1 MSASP
6 RAEILTIGDELMRG
20 EIVDSNKSFLSER
33 LLGLDIETR
42 HHTSV
47 GDDSDDMIDAFR
59 RAAGRSDYVLVSGG
73 LGPTRDDLTAEK
85 LAAAFGRALVLDAAA
100 LETIRAFFRGVG
112 REMTPNN
119 ESQAYFPEAAEVLP
133 NPIGTAPGF
142 LLVEEGACFFC
153 MPGVPRELYR
163 MMDEQV
169 LPRIAE
175 RYSGGR
181 VVRSAL
187 LRTFGMGESTLDAEL
202 ADIAASG
209 EVSLGFRTAFP
220 DNYLRAVARGDS
232 AEAADASL
240 ARICAAIR
248 ERLGALVYAEGDETL
263 EAVVGRLLREHGK
276 TIAVAE
282 SCTGGLIAER
292 ITGIPGSSAYFLG
305 GVVAYANSAKAALLG
320 VSEAVLAEHGAVSES
335 VARALAEGARERFG
349 ADFGVATT
357 GISGPEGGSPAKP
370 VGTVYVALARAEGT
384 HCDHFVFPLDR
395 TRHRQLSAQI
405 GLDWVRRALLGEE
418 LVGPTLLRRKGG
430 GPPPAQMAPRLD
442 AEARRGLRETGEMG
456 KARETRAKTD
466 GAIRAFIAIEL
477 DDAVRRAAA
486 EVVRV
491 LRESPGG
498 DHARWVRPENLHV
511 TLRFL
516 GDIDPARVPSIVRNL
531 RDATAGLRPFQIR
544 LGRVAAFPSARRPR
558 VVSFEVGPGEPLAEL
573 AEAVEQSVVKAGFEP
588 EERRFR
594 AHLTLG
600 RVSGRAHP
608 AVTAPVTAMG
618 ESLVV
623 NEIVLFR
630 SELLRSGAI
639 HTPLERIELGGSDH
653 PETQSF

>member
-1 MSASP
+1 
-6 RAEILTIGDELMRG
+6 
-20 EIVDSNKSFLSER
+20 
-33 LLGLDIETR
+33 
-42 HHTSV
+42 
-47 GDDSDDMIDAFR
+47 
-59 RAAGRSDYVLVSGG
+59 
-73 LGPTRDDLTAEK
+73 
-85 LAAAFGRALVLDAAA
+85 
-100 LETIRAFFRGVG
+100 
-112 REMTPNN
+112 
-119 ESQAYFPEAAEVLP
+119 
-133 NPIGTAPGF
+133 
-142 LLVEEGACFFC
+142 
-153 MPGVPRELYR
+153 
-163 MMDEQV
+163 
-169 LPRIAE
+169 
-175 RYSGGR
+175 
-181 VVRSAL
+181 
-187 LRTFGMGESTLDAEL
+187 MGESTLDAEL

-220 DNYLRAVARGDS
+220 DNYLRPVARGDS

-240 ARICAAIR
+240 ARVCAAIR

-320 VSEAVLAEHGAVSES
+320 VSEAMLSEHGAVSEP

-430 GPPPAQMAPRLD
+430 GPPPAQMAPRRD
-442 AEARRGLRETGEMG
+442 AEARRGSRETGETEE
-456 KARETRAKTD
+456 AREKPD

-486 EVVRV
+486 TVIGA
-491 LRESPGG
+491 LRESRGG
-498 DHARWVRPENLHV
+498 GRVRWVRPENLHV

-516 GDIDPARVPSIVRNL
+516 GNIESERVLPIVRNL
-531 RDATAGLRPFQIR
+531 GEATAGLRQFR
-544 LGRVAAFPSARRPR
+544 LELGRVGAFPSARRPR
-558 VVSFEVGPGEPLAEL
+558 VVICDVGPREPLAEL
-573 AEAVEQSVVKAGFEP
+573 AEAVEQAVVKAGFEP

-618 ESLVV
+618 ESLVTAPVTAMGESLVV

-639 HTPLERIELGGSDH
+639 HTPLERIALGGSDH